1 MFKSFRYQCYH
12 SDVHDDNCGRHTVP
26 KASGEAQTNQDQFS
40 VTAVSS
46 LRTTMTKTT
55 DNSCQ
60 TLPGSGDEGESK
72 LTGTSCYTNKFSLIR
87 VQMF

>member
-1 MFKSFRYQCYH
+1 MYKMM
-12 SDVHDDNCGRHTVP
+12 TVGDTVQ
-26 KASGEAQTNQDQFS
+26 KASGEAQTNQDQCS

-60 TLPGSGDEGESK
+60 TPPGSGDEGESK
-72 LTGTSCYTNKFSLIR
+72 LRFLR
-87 VQMF
+87 